1 MYILYSVLALGAVAL
16 YLFLPTGRPATSSI
30 RWSGRILAIAA
41 LASLAVCWTRW
52 INPAIEGRAFFVIFA
67 VIAVVAAARVVSHPK
82 PIYCALYFI
91 LVVLSVAALCIL
103 AAADFLAVA
112 LVIVYA
118 GAILVTY
125 VFVIML
131 AQQSSAPLSDRTS
144 REPVAAV
151 SLAFL
156 LVAAVTQ
163 AMAAPD
169 PIIFGARRAGTASI
183 TTVSARPAGQ
193 GEPAALATAGGLP
206 GMNPKTAD
214 RAEGNVR
221 AIGETLMTTYVLA
234 VETAGVLLLVALVG
248 AVAMAHKR
256 IEPEAMTPEEL
267 AALNTTEDIRRRGR
281 EAPPF

>member
-1 MYILYSVLALGAVAL
+1 MYILYSILALGAVTL
-16 YLFLPTGRPATSSI
+16 YLGLPAGRPPTSSI
-30 RWSGRILAIAA
+30 RWSSRILAIAA
-41 LASLAVCWTRW
+41 LAALAVCWTRW
-52 INPAIEGRAFFVIFA
+52 ISPAIQGRAFFVIFA

-91 LVVLSVAALCIL
+91 LVVLSVTALCIL
-103 AAADFLAVA
+103 ASADFLAVA

-131 AQQSSAPLSDRTS
+131 AQQTSAPVSDRIS

-169 PIIFGARRAGTASI
+169 PVLLSAGKPGAARI

-193 GEPAALATAGGLP
+193 METAARAATSRLPGADPNTAG
-206 GMNPKTAD
+206 

-221 AIGETLMTTYVLA
+221 AIGETLMTTYVLS

-248 AVAMAHKR
+248 AVALAHKR

-267 AALNTTEDIRRRGR
+267 AALRTTEDLHRRGR